1 MSKAGTVGPHAY
13 RLLED
18 IFHWEP
24 NGEVV
29 LEHARRVCELFQ
41 HQIDRFGYLLW
52 RIDARGS
59 IPLGLEARRLYAL
72 WFVEHKPH
80 AAVAAFNAGRLPA
93 AMATLTQ
100 QAVRLMS
107 GHSFGHHTFDGED
120 DATAYLHQQRVQF
133 LAALASAAAARAAV
147 VEKAG

>member
-1 MSKAGTVGPHAY
+1 MSPAGTVGPHAY
-13 RLLED
+13 RLLDD

-24 NGEVV
+24 HGEV
-29 LEHARRVCELFQ
+29 LPAHAGKVCEIFQ
-41 HQIDRFGYLLW
+41 YQIDRFGYVLW

-107 GHSFGHHTFDGED
+107 GHSFGHHTFDSED
-120 DATAYLHQQRVQF
+120 EATAYLHQQRAQF
-133 LAALASAAAARAAV
+133 LAALNSAAAV
-147 VEKAG
+147 GKVG